1 MRRAAGRTHH
11 DLEIDDLAV
20 LVEFD
25 HVDSLE
31 ALVSDVRTEF
41 ENDLP
46 TVGSGELTV
55 VLEIL
60 EHLDHRI
67 ENEHN
72 GIRGLVRLESGG
84 RSELRVGRD
93 NGR

>member
-1 MRRAAGRTHH
+1 M
-11 DLEIDDLAV
+11 
-20 LVEFD
+20 
-25 HVDSLE
+25 
-31 ALVSDVRTEF
+31 
-41 ENDLP
+41 
-46 TVGSGELTV
+46 

-93 NGR
+93 NGRQCRQVTGFDHGVPQLQCSFDFRFERQFRAHASTLSSMLPAA